1 MERHRF
7 DVAIIGA
14 GPAGLMAALHIP
26 AGLTAVVLEK
36 GARPGRKLLLSGAG
50 QCNLTA
56 AGDIG
61 DFEHCYGD
69 HGRWLR
75 PALRNLT
82 NRDLIT
88 FFERRGVAFSCTPEG
103 KYFPKSLRAA
113 DILDTLL
120 AELRRRAIA
129 LHRDRPVERIAV
141 VDDRFVI
148 HGGGDIYESS
158 SLIIATGG
166 KSYPQTGSTGDGQR
180 LAAALGHTV
189 APLKPALAPIFP
201 TEHPLAP
208 LMGTSCEAAM
218 LTVLRDGKKVHAAA
232 GPLLI
237 THTGFSGP
245 LILDNARRMEPGDTL
260 RIAFT
265 ATGREEFLRGLIT
278 ASRGRGA
285 IAVKNIVKDAGLT
298 KNLRE
303 SLIRLAGLDPD
314 GRAAELTRAQFA
326 ALADAFCLFPVTI
339 KVLGG
344 FETAMATS
352 GGVTLT
358 EVDPKTMM
366 SRLVP
371 GLFFAGEVL
380 DIDGDS
386 GGYNLQAAFST
397 GALAGRSVLLPRPV

>member
-26 AGLTAVVLEK
+26 EGLTAVALEK

-61 DFEHCYGD
+61 DFERRYGD

-82 NRDLIT
+82 NDDLIT
-88 FFERRGVAFSCTPEG
+88 FFERRGVSFSCTPEG

-113 DILDTLL
+113 EIVETLL
-120 AELRRRAIA
+120 ADLRRRGIA
-129 LHRDRPVERIAV
+129 LHRDRSVERIGV
-141 VDDRFVI
+141 VDDRFVV
-148 HGGGDIYESS
+148 HGGGDIYEAAAI
-158 SLIIATGG
+158 IIATGG

-180 LAAALGHTV
+180 LAAMLGHTV
-189 APLKPALAPIFP
+189 VPLKAALAPVTP
-201 TEHPLAP
+201 AEYPLAS
-208 LMGTSCEAAM
+208 LAGNSCEEAG
-218 LTVLRDGKKVHAAA
+218 LTILRQGKKVHTAA

-265 ATGREEFLRGLIT
+265 ATGREEFLRDIID

-285 IAVKNIVKDAGLT
+285 IAVKNIVKDVGLT

-303 SLIRLAGLDPD
+303 ALIRHADIDPD

-339 KVLGG
+339 KALGG
-344 FETAMATS
+344 FETAMATA
-352 GGVTLT
+352 GGVALT

-366 SRLVP
+366 SKLVP
-371 GLFFAGEVL
+371 RLFFAGEVL

-397 GALAGRSVLLPRPV
+397 GALAGRSIRI

>member
-26 AGLTAVVLEK
+26 AGRSAVLLEK
-36 GARPGRKLLLSGAG
+36 GGRPGRKLLLSGAG

-82 NRDLIT
+82 NRDLIA

-103 KYFPKSLRAA
+103 KCFPKSLRAA
-113 DILDTLL
+113 EIVETLL
-120 AELRRRAIA
+120 ADLRRCGIA
-129 LHRDRPVERIAV
+129 LHRDRPVERIGV
-141 VDDRFVI
+141 VDDRFVV
-148 HGGGDIYESS
+148 HGGGDIYETAAVV
-158 SLIIATGG
+158 IATGG
-166 KSYPQTGSTGDGQR
+166 KSYPGTGSTGDGQR
-180 LAAALGHTV
+180 LAATLGHTV
-189 APLKPALAPIFP
+189 VPLRPALASVIPVA
-201 TEHPLAP
+201 HPLAP
-208 LMGTSCEAAM
+208 LRGTSCEAAM
-218 LTVLRDGKKVHAAA
+218 LTVMRDGKKVHSAA

-245 LILDNARRMEPGDTL
+245 LILDNARRMEPGDIL

-265 ATGREEFLRGLIT
+265 TARREEFLRDLIA

-303 SLIRLAGLDPD
+303 ALIRHAGIDPD
-314 GRAAELTRAQFA
+314 GRAAELDRVRFA
-326 ALADAFCLFPVTI
+326 VLADAFCAFAVTV
-339 KVLGG
+339 KALGG
-344 FETAMATS
+344 FETAMATA
-352 GGVTLT
+352 GGVALS

-366 SRLVP
+366 SKIVP

-380 DIDGDS
+380 DIDGDT

-397 GALAGRSVLLPRPV
+397 GALAGRSV

>member
-26 AGLTAVVLEK
+26 AGLAAVVLEK
-36 GARPGRKLLLSGAG
+36 GGRPGRKLLLSGAG

-56 AGDIG
+56 AGEIG

-82 NRDLIT
+82 NHDLIT
-88 FFERRGVAFSCTPEG
+88 FFERRGVPCALTPEG

-113 DILDTLL
+113 DILDVLT
-120 AELRRRAIA
+120 AEIRRRGIA
-129 LHRDRPVERIAV
+129 LHRDRPVERIGV
-141 VDDRFVI
+141 VDDRFVV
-148 HGGGDIYESS
+148 HGGGDIYEAAAI
-158 SLIIATGG
+158 IIATGG
-166 KSYPQTGSTGDGQR
+166 KSYPGTGSTGDGQG
-180 LAAALGHTV
+180 LAATLGHTV
-189 APLKPALAPIFP
+189 VPLRPALAPVIP
-201 TEHPLAP
+201 VAHPLAP
-208 LMGTSCEAAM
+208 LAGNSCEEAC
-218 LTVLRDGKKVHAAA
+218 LTILRGGKKVHTAA

-265 ATGREEFLRGLIT
+265 PARREEFLRDLIA

-303 SLIRLAGLDPD
+303 ALIRHAGIDPD
-314 GRAAELTRAQFA
+314 GRAAELDRVRFA
-326 ALADAFCLFPVTI
+326 ALADAFCAFAVT
-339 KVLGG
+339 VGALGG
-344 FETAMATS
+344 FETAMATA
-352 GGVTLT
+352 GGVALT

-366 SRLVP
+366 SKIVP
-371 GLFFAGEVL
+371 RLFFAGEVL

-397 GALAGRSVLLPRPV
+397 GALAGRSVIRS